1 MNVKKNASFRSFAL
15 QNLAISTLPVYRKHP
30 AQYLGPVHGRRF
42 ILRALGI
49 VEEEQLPEGLTRLTR
64 PVIVF

>member
-1 MNVKKNASFRSFAL
+1 MNVKKTQASEVSHSKTL
-15 QNLAISTLPVYRKHP
+15 QSQHCPYIENTPLNTLA
-30 AQYLGPVHGRRF
+30 PVHGRRF

-64 PVIVF
+64 LVIVF